1 MSCKLRTTFLWQT
14 FSLGKEKSGSAYIAK
29 SYEFC
34 KTFGIFILPTE
45 ITREWHLPGDWS
57 PIAPGLNNL
66 YQPAS
71 RAVRKWRGNGE
82 RMRKWREIYSLH
94 FLILSLFPPPL
105 SISYIKIC
113 HILSQ
118 NVKYVFFVANVT
130 KNLTYVLWGNNSGP
144 NSLWGSSASC
154 AGLDMGKF
162 LFLSIDMWKFLFN
175 ISILIAIPCPSP
187 IETEWKKK
195 FS

>member
-1 MSCKLRTTFLWQT
+1 MTPGTGGDVE
-14 FSLGKEKSGSAYIAK
+14 FSLDMKMNNQNLLGKHINIAVADHCNELQIANNFSLANIFSWEGEVRVCLIAK

-94 FLILSLFPPPL
+94 FLIFSFFLSLYPFAVSKIVIFCRKMLNTALL
-105 SISYIKIC
+105 SR
-113 HILSQ
+113 
-118 NVKYVFFVANVT
+118 
-130 KNLTYVLWGNNSGP
+130 
-144 NSLWGSSASC
+144 
-154 AGLDMGKF
+154 M
-162 LFLSIDMWKFLFN
+162 
-175 ISILIAIPCPSP
+175 SP
-187 IETEWKKK
+187 KT
-195 FS
+195 